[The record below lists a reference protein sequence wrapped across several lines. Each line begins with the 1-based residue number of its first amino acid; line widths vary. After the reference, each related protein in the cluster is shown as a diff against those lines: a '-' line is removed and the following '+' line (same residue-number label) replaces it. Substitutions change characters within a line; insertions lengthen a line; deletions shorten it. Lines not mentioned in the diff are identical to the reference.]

1 MDSLKGQSIVIQG
14 WMIESGLLERNEIFI
29 YAIIYSYSQGGKGI
43 YYGTKSNLEKW
54 TGYKKRQIRNILIGL
69 EDKGLIKREIMIKNK
84 IEYVCYTALTD
95 KFFAEEKQ
103 EEKKEEK
110 VQEKESSKRSK
121 NRFNNCK
128 PRKYSKEYFEKFAE
142 EYYN

>member
-54 TGYKKRQIRNILIGL
+54 TGYKKRQIRNILISL

-103 EEKKEEK
+103 EEK
-110 VQEKESSKRSK
+110 VQEKEHNKRTK

-128 PRKYSKEYFEKFAE
+128 TRKYSKEYFEKFAE